1 MPKTVVKPTRE
12 NTVGRLL
19 TSSLAVDCCVFGL
32 SLNHLFVPRRLA
44 LPRAELQQTDLSD
57 FLEQRIAQLLEGS
70 GSEPVIVRM
79 LMNAEKEFDAPPLRT
94 ARYLHGGAPGRLHV
108 LPLSMI

>member
-1 MPKTVVKPTRE
+1 
-12 NTVGRLL
+12 
-19 TSSLAVDCCVFGL
+19 
-32 SLNHLFVPRRLA
+32 
-44 LPRAELQQTDLSD
+44 LPPAELQQTDLSD

-94 ARYLHGGAPGRLHV
+94 ARYFT
-108 LPLSMI
+108 